1 MMGML
6 PKTTNDQIRS
16 IPIDCGS
23 PIIISDAD
31 EVLVVF
37 MARFESFL
45 KYHGNYFNWS
55 SFKLTGNVR
64 RLSDDYIFS
73 QKEVFSLLDNFFETE
88 TATLDAVPGANE
100 ALQYLSSRAQI
111 IILSNVP
118 AAYHTDRKICLTKHG
133 MDYPLIVNSG
143 PKGPAVKAISGKTHA
158 PTFFIDDSPANI
170 TSVANAANHVRR
182 IHFVHD
188 PRLAKLIGPAPDS
201 HYRSDFW
208 VRTKNIID
216 EELTAAGF

>member
-100 ALQYLSSRAQI
+100 A
-111 IILSNVP
+111 
-118 AAYHTDRKICLTKHG
+118 
-133 MDYPLIVNSG
+133 
-143 PKGPAVKAISGKTHA
+143 
-158 PTFFIDDSPANI
+158 
-170 TSVANAANHVRR
+170 
-182 IHFVHD
+182 
-188 PRLAKLIGPAPDS
+188 
-201 HYRSDFW
+201 
-208 VRTKNIID
+208 
-216 EELTAAGF
+216 